1 MYAPQHILV
10 SAVFIAGCALT
21 PDPPVPVV
29 PPEPP
34 VKIVEE
40 YQAPYCP
47 IERVE
52 VGILDRSL
60 ATLPSRPSVAPTKKG
75 ERAATPAQLV
85 QHAQKVARIEPMER
99 GYFGQSGEHTY
110 PWIPGKVYT
119 VYLSKQQAT
128 GIFLPPG
135 ERLVSG
141 LHLDP
146 EAYEVKTDKAGKG
159 DGAYD
164 AITVRPL
171 GDSGEVD
178 VFLLTES
185 SRRYLLHLV
194 VGKVGMLAVTF
205 EGAYA
210 AKPPETPTPRLVLPK
225 PTP

>member
-1 MYAPQHILV
+1 MEHPTHLLL
-10 SAVFIAGCALT
+10 CALFVGGCT
-21 PDPPVPVV
+21 LAVE
-29 PPEPP
+29 PEPP
-34 VKIVEE
+34 VPPSELPAQVVDV

-52 VGILDRSL
+52 IGLLERSL
-60 ATLPSRPSVAPTKKG
+60 ATLPQRPAVSPTKKG
-75 ERAATPAQLV
+75 ERPVTAAQLV

-119 VYLSKQQAT
+119 VYLSKQQVT

-146 EAYEVKTDKAGKG
+146 EAYEVKTDQAGKG

-164 AITVRPL
+164 AITIRPL
-171 GDSGEVD
+171 GDTGEVD

-205 EGAYA
+205 EGAHTT
-210 AKPPETPTPRLVLPK
+210 KPPETAPRLVLPK
-225 PTP
+225 PSP